1 MACMQNGT
9 QLMQAST
16 TQLTQG
22 QPHTSMPGT
31 ALNSCKQQT
40 RGGTVLNSY
49 QGQYSAATH

>member
-1 MACMQNGT
+1 MQNGT